1 MVRNEGIY
9 IKIQADAK
17 DAKES
22 IKSLNKAVKDVG
34 DTAKSSSRESSTAA
48 QAQARAFQSA
58 AVATERGS
66 KGLLKTERERLSV
79 TKELSRALDGLK
91 SSVSNSGAAW
101 NRFSSTAT
109 SSLDKVKAQVFSIQS
124 ALVAIGAGVAA
135 RGMFN
140 VAVSFETLELSL
152 RTITGSA
159 EEAKKAM
166 DWITDFTATTPYELE
181 AVADAFKKLS
191 AYGLA
196 PQKYLRALG
205 DTAAAMGKSLDQAV
219 EMFADA
225 TTGEFERLKEFGM
238 RAKVEGDKVTF
249 SWLQNGQQMQKT
261 VEKTGTAISSA
272 LGDIMQARFA
282 GGMELLASGWAGMWS
297 NLRDQVTLFA
307 KAVMDA
313 GVFDYLKG
321 RLSEILSTLTRMTRD
336 GSLKAMAQDIG
347 EGITGA
353 LDKLGA
359 AIANLKRVYDTIP
372 EGLGLMIFGAS
383 WGAMAG
389 ARGGVGGAVAGAQAG
404 AVIGGTISTIN
415 ALAQSFE
422 GLKKAAS
429 GEIGIWDYLTSNKQE
444 LEALIDASDAE
455 RLAKEQAKADQI
467 ESIDEQKNI
476 NLLARYS
483 GYIEKQNSIEAASA
497 AARKVIEEDLATFRA
512 VKWDE
517 VLDVIKSKLK
527 EAETEEKKYSDKVK
541 SLQDERSNA
550 SRTTEEKVR
559 GLLRSTMTD
568 YDAYRDKLK
577 EASESTN
584 KAKLAISGGD
594 GELAETWAKKAQE
607 QFANL
612 NYEVKDGEK
621 VLVSAAEANRTAVEG
636 VLQAGL
642 LLEKSLLT
650 QEEAAEANR
659 KKWEEQ
665 VTAYQTDMEKIKEM
679 QDTVSALEMKLS
691 ADDQATPVLNAIQK
705 ELSQIKDKTVTV
717 TVKYRKVG
725 DGMATGGL
733 VQAFAQGG
741 QAWRRIVGNVS
752 GPGTGTS
759 DSIFAKLSNGEFVI
773 RAAAVRK
780 FGASFFEAL
789 NRGIMPPMPKF
800 AMGGPV
806 NINDMGMRSS
816 ETVNL
821 NFRVGEKEFPVR
833 VMQSDRGL
841 LRMVT
846 DELSRTS
853 LVAGK

>member
-1 MVRNEGIY
+1 MGKNDGIY
-9 IKIQADAK
+9 IKIQADVK

-22 IKSLNKAVKDVG
+22 VKSLNKAVKDVG
-34 DTAKSSSRESSTAA
+34 DTAKSSSRESATAA
-48 QAQARAFQSA
+48 QAQARAIQNA
-58 AVATERGS
+58 AVTTERGS
-66 KGLLKTERERLSV
+66 RGLLKTERERLSV

-238 RAKVEGDKVTF
+238 RAEVEGDKVTF

-272 LGDIMQARFA
+272 LGEIMQARFA

-313 GVFDYLKG
+313 GVFDYLKE
-321 RLSEILSTLTRMTRD
+321 RLSEILSTLTRMTQD

-389 ARGGVGGAVAGAQAG
+389 ARGGVGGAFAGAQAG

-429 GEIGIWDYLTSNKQE
+429 GEIGIWDYITSNKQE

-455 RLAKEQAKADQI
+455 RVAKEQAKADQI
-467 ESIDEQKNI
+467 EAIDAQKNA

-497 AARKVIEEDLATFRA
+497 AAKKVIEEDLATFRA

-527 EAETEEKKYSDKVK
+527 EAETAEKKYAEQVQR
-541 SLQDERSNA
+541 LQEERA
-550 SRTTEEKVR
+550 RVGMTAQEKVR
-559 GLLRSTMTD
+559 AMMRTTMTESQA
-568 YDAYRDKLK
+568 YDDRMK
-577 EASESTN
+577 EANESMN
-584 KAKLAISGGD
+584 KAKLALSGGNA
-594 GELAETWAKKAQE
+594 ELSQTWAKKAQE
-607 QFANL
+607 QFADL
-612 NYEVKDGEK
+612 NHEVKEGERVIVGAAQAQSIAVNGYLEATRAVEKALLAQEK
-621 VLVSAAEANRTAVEG
+621 VVESSR
-636 VLQAGL
+636 VEE
-642 LLEKSLLT
+642 EKKLNQLKTDLT
-650 QEEAAEANR
+650 
-659 KKWEEQ
+659 
-665 VTAYQTDMEKIKEM
+665 TIKEL
-679 QDTVSALEMKLS
+679 QDAVASLEIKMNAEDK
-691 ADDQATPVLNAIQK
+691 ATPVLNEIQK
-705 ELSQIKDKTVTV
+705 ELDQIKDKTVTV
-717 TVKYRKVG
+717 TVRYRKEG
-725 DGMATGGL
+725 DGMSTGGL

-741 QAWRRIVGNVS
+741 QAWRRIVGKVA

-789 NRGIMPPMPKF
+789 NRGIMPPMPKY

-806 NINDMGMRSS
+806 NAISMMPRSS

-821 NFRVGEKEFPVR
+821 NFRVGEKEFPIR
-833 VMQSDRGL
+833 VLQDDRSL

-853 LVAGK
+853 LVCGQ